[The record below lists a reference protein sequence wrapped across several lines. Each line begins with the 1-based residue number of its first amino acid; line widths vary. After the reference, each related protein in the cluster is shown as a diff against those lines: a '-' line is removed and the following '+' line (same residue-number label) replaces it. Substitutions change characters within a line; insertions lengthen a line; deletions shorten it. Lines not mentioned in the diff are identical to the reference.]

1 MGGLEEEEKEKAKK
15 QFGQM
20 LYNLVRR
27 KINWSGQEALSDDRK
42 TMFRVEVNYGRLQRG
57 RNEVTVFLCCM

>member
-1 MGGLEEEEKEKAKK
+1 MGAEEKEKAKK

-20 LYNLVRR
+20 LHNLVRR

-42 TMFRVEVNYGRLQRG
+42 TMFPVEVNCGRLQRG
-57 RNEVTVFLCCM
+57 INEVIVFLCCM